1 MRKAFKV
8 SSGGK
13 VGVVVPDEVAH
24 QIAGAVH
31 AVLLEH
37 MDELV
42 AVNWTLNYAY
52 REDGDQVVCH
62 YPDLLKRFSKEER
75 VAGMLTAEELH
86 IRRVNYTD
94 ETDRDK
100 VAEMC
105 AMVARGEM
113 EVES

>member
-1 MRKAFKV
+1 MSGMRKAFKV

-62 YPDLLKRFSKEER
+62 YPDLLKRF
-75 VAGMLTAEELH
+75 VQGG
-86 IRRVNYTD
+86 
-94 ETDRDK
+94 
-100 VAEMC
+100 
-105 AMVARGEM
+105 ARGGDADGRGTAHPQ
-113 EVES
+113 S